1 MSKSIN
7 NNNDGQLY
15 NEPDVNIED
24 YLYDEQIAK
33 KIEKDK
39 LN

>member
-1 MSKSIN
+1 MN
-7 NNNDGQLY
+7 NEGQLY
-15 NEPDVNIED
+15 NEGEINIEN